1 METYSVGIYA
11 RLSVDSHSEKNE
23 SIGTQI
29 EIAKAFLALHPEL
42 VLYGC
47 YSDLG
52 KTGTDFK
59 REGFEHLMS
68 DVRKRKVNC
77 IIVKDFSRF
86 GRNYIETGSYLQ
98 KIFPFLGV
106 RFISVADGYDSL
118 CAEQDELGV
127 NLKNLT
133 NEMYAR
139 DISAKVKS
147 SRRIQWE
154 TGNYTGGTA
163 PYGYR
168 IGRCNG
174 KKYLVAD
181 ADAAGIVQTLYQL
194 FDSGKTLKFLTV
206 WLYEQKIHRPKE
218 FRRYGHL
225 RQEEGEEL
233 RKWDRGTVRVILTNP
248 VYMGCLVQNAEGKK
262 DYCLR
267 SHEDMRTG
275 AWTVQK
281 ETHEA
286 IVGEEIFFRV
296 AERFGRQRV
305 RARQENSAVRETVR
319 EPLRGMVYCGE
330 CKKRMGK
337 TGGYFCR
344 NSLQTDVYACARKY
358 ISCRE
363 MEHLI
368 DMALRTVLT
377 LAFTDQTKLAGKRTF
392 AKARQRTGNTLKK
405 IEGQIEGRKMRE
417 SEQYLRYQSGEL
429 TREAFLHRKQ
439 EEERLTQRLQ
449 ARRKEK
455 AARLCV
461 LTEEEKSLFSCSGE
475 PEPDRELIQ
484 ALIEMIEVFPDRRIE
499 IRFRFREGN
508 IWNRKGGSVKHE
520 PSF

>member
-59 REGFEHLMS
+59 REGFERLMS

-98 KIFPFLGV
+98 KVFPFLGV

-147 SRRIQWE
+147 SRRIQWD

-168 IGRCNG
+168 TGRCNG
-174 KKYLVAD
+174 KKYLVSD
-181 ADAAGIVQTLYQL
+181 ADAAGIVQTLYRL
-194 FDSGKTLKFLTV
+194 FDSGKTLKCLTV

-218 FRRYGHL
+218 YRKYGHL

-248 VYMGCLVQNAEGKK
+248 VYLGWLVQNAEGKK

-267 SHEDMRTG
+267 SREDMRSG

-368 DMALRTVLT
+368 GMALRTVSA
-377 LAFTDQTKLAGKRTF
+377 LACTDQTKYAGQRAFT
-392 AKARQRTGNTLKK
+392 KARQRTGHTLKK

-417 SEQYLRYQSGEL
+417 SERYLRYQSGEL

-439 EEERLTQRLQ
+439 EEEWLTQRLQ
-449 ARRKEK
+449 ERRKEE
-455 AARLCV
+455 AARLCA
-461 LTEEEKSLFSCSGE
+461 LTEEGKSLFSCSGE

-484 ALIEMIEVFPDRRIE
+484 ALIETVEVFPDRRVE

-508 IWNRKGGSVKHE
+508 IWNRKGGGVKHE
-520 PSF
+520 PEF